1 MPDEE
6 EAKKCKVIT
15 REEIESFGLPDD
27 NNNNQ
32 DEGLSLDDYHKQ
44 FLQSIK
50 PEQPKIEEQ
59 SAEEAKKS
67 TKGTRIFEE
76 EEEEEE
82 LAEPQEP
89 VELIKD
95 DFSEIVCA

>member
-15 REEIESFGLPDD
+15 REEIENFGLPDD
-27 NNNNQ
+27 NNNQ

-50 PEQPKIEEQ
+50 PDAPKEEEKTTDDSQ
-59 SAEEAKKS
+59 KNA
-67 TKGTRIFEE
+67 KGTRIFEE
-76 EEEEEE
+76 EEEDDQV
-82 LAEPQEP
+82 EPQDQ

-95 DFSEIVCA
+95 DFNEIVCA